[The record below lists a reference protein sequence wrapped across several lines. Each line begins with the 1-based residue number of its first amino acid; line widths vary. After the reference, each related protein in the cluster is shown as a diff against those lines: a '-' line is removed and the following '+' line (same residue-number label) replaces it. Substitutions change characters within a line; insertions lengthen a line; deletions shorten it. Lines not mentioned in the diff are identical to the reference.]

1 MIDCLRNKYS
11 WLCGSI
17 TNNINVIMITNK
29 RHLMITSRRH
39 SRQRRAPVTQHVP
52 TSSSARLAGIR
63 RGSRS
68 VNSFRRVRFVFDF
81 DHKVTYSEFSS
92 RQRQVSASNIRL
104 TATERRYE
112 TNSDSN
118 DDDDEVQINNHDE
131 KYHNY

>member
-1 MIDCLRNKYS
+1 M
-11 WLCGSI
+11 
-17 TNNINVIMITNK
+17 
-29 RHLMITSRRH
+29 
-39 SRQRRAPVTQHVP
+39 
-52 TSSSARLAGIR
+52 
-63 RGSRS
+63 
-68 VNSFRRVRFVFDF
+68 FDF
-81 DHKVTYSEFSS
+81 NHKVIYSEFSP